1 VSWLFLKGAI
11 QMHPT
16 IREERPGDEDAIRR
30 INELAFGQPGEAE
43 LVDELRKNGG
53 LTLSLVAV
61 VDEIIVG
68 HIAYSPVVVG
78 DHETV
83 PAPLALAPMAVLP
96 THQRN
101 GVGTALVRES
111 LEEARRRGHGAV
123 LVLGHPEFY
132 PRFGFTPAS
141 RFGIT
146 CPYPAP
152 DEAFLAVELVP
163 GALQNLSGM
172 VQYRP
177 EFGRFS

>member
-1 VSWLFLKGAI
+1 M
-11 QMHPT
+11 QPT
-16 IREERPGDEDAIRR
+16 IREERAGDEDAVRR
-30 INELAFGQPGEAE
+30 INNEAFGQSGEAD
-43 LVDELRKNGG
+43 LVDELRQNGG

-61 VDEIIVG
+61 IGDELVG

-78 DHETV
+78 DRETV

-96 THQRN
+96 AHQQS
-101 GVGTALVRES
+101 GIGTALVRES
-111 LEEARRRGHGAV
+111 LNEARRRGHEAV
-123 LVLGHPEFY
+123 IVLGHPEFY

-163 GALQNLSGM
+163 GALQGLSGL